1 MLSNGFFQDQ
11 QAIVG
16 LQPVEQLIPGIVRVG
31 GADDYLQQRVLFPQ
45 VLNGLSAIPSTW
57 HTHVDEG

>member
-1 MLSNGFFQDQ
+1 M
-11 QAIVG
+11 G

-57 HTHVDEG
+57 HSHVDEG